1 MFIKNVIAIDID
13 DIGNLE
19 DLLKLVFIDEKSL
32 NFKVVI
38 AGRDLT
44 RNIDQKKTSD
54 ILQAYRSSFY
64 RSSLSDKRC
73 RRG

>member
-54 ILQAYRSSFY
+54 IL
-64 RSSLSDKRC
+64 
-73 RRG
+73 